1 MIRREFITL
10 LGSAAAWPVRARAQH
25 AIRARRIGVFQPG
38 AADASEYEA
47 RNAAFLQGLG
57 QLGWIVGR
65 NVQIEFRWGAGHVDR
80 YPAMAQE
87 LVALAPD
94 IILGNGSA

>member
-1 MIRREFITL
+1 MRRREFITL
-10 LGSAAAWPVRARAQH
+10 LGGAAAAGPIAASAQQ
-25 AIRARRIGVFQPG
+25 AMRVRRIGVFQPG

-65 NVQIEFRWGAGHVDR
+65 NVQIEFRWGAGHVES

-94 IILGNGSA
+94 IILGSGS